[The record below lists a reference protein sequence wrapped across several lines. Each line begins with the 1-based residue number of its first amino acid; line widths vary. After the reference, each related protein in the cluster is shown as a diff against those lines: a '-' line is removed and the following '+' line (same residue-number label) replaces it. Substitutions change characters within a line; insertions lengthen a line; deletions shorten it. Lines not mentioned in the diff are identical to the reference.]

1 MKNGYYIGDFEPSAF
16 KTKNFEVAYVKHKQN
31 DKWVKHYHKIITE
44 INFVMSGKVRINDQ
58 VFVKGDIFVVEPH
71 EIVERRVLHYSKNG
85 IFLLSSV
92 SSWSSLALFIRHL
105 SSIALLIFFLAA
117 SVFKYTLLHSEL
129 HACHRF

>member
-44 INFVMSGKVRINDQ
+44 INFVVSGKVRINDQ

-71 EIVERRVLHYSKNG
+71 EIVDPL
-85 IFLLSSV
+85 FLED
-92 SSWSSLALFIRHL
+92 
-105 SSIALLIFFLAA
+105 
-117 SVFKYTLLHSEL
+117 TEL
-129 HACHRF
+129 VIVKTPSDTTDKTIVPRC